1 MKEHKGMR
9 PQDIVILL
17 KIVATGDRLWYN
29 KDLARELNISGSEV
43 SESLHRSMIAGL
55 INKKKKQ
62 VFKKNL
68 IDFIVHG
75 LKYVFPVRPGRL
87 VRGMPTAYSA
97 PVLNK
102 EFVVDDPY
110 VWPGGEKIQKGVAI
124 KPLYSTVPMACKN
137 DILLYDL
144 LSLTEALRIGAGGE
158 QLIKMLSNKI
168 YDTSN

>member
-1 MKEHKGMR
+1 MR

-17 KIVATGDRLWYN
+17 KIIAMRERSWYN
-29 KDLARELNISGSEV
+29 KDLARDLNISGSEV

-55 INKKKKQ
+55 INKKKEQ
-62 VFKKNL
+62 VFKKDL
-68 IDFIVHG
+68 IDFLVHG

-110 VWPGGEKIQKGVAI
+110 VWAGGDKIQKGVAI
-124 KPLYSTVPMACKN
+124 NPLYSTVPMACKN
-137 DILLYDL
+137 DALLYDL
-144 LSLTEALRIGAGGE
+144 LSLTDALRIGGGGE
-158 QLIKMLSNKI
+158 QLIKILSNKI
-168 YDTSN
+168 YDTID